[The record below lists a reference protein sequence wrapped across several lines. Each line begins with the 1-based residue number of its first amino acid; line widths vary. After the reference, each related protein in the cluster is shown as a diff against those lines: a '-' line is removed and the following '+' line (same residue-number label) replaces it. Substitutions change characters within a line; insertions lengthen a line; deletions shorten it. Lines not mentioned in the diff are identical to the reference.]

1 MADALEACL
10 RDHVLPGTR
19 RSYISAVSRF
29 ENFVSRRGGG
39 GAFPADGVWVAAW
52 VLFMALSVSVA
63 SLRCYLSAL
72 RYEQGRRGMPWT
84 LQGNELVRRAMRYV
98 SRRYGDARKS
108 MKFPVTLEVL
118 RRILPQ
124 LPGWPSLRSM
134 CHDDRVF
141 AAASVVAVLG
151 FLRGGEFLFS
161 KGSDRPV
168 LTVSDIVLQHK
179 HGVDMIVVSVRAPK
193 ARWWL
198 ETESVV
204 CLAPSS
210 APLLDPVWLVR
221 GMRNLAPVSSGPLDP
236 AFPREDGLPVSK
248 QWMLQKTRRL
258 LELAGIC
265 FPDHLGARVDV
276 GAASWRAGGACTAKR
291 AGVSDATICHMGRW
305 ASNSFLKY
313 TTAVELSELRD
324 AVDQMGR
331 PQGEGALL
339 ARVGRALPAAEEEGP
354 PIDQVVRA
362 GVLRL
367 RAGARQASGPRAYPP
382 FLSSP
387 VARRA
392 SG

>member
-1 MADALEACL
+1 M
-10 RDHVLPGTR
+10 
-19 RSYISAVSRF
+19 
-29 ENFVSRRGGG
+29 
-39 GAFPADGVWVAAW
+39 
-52 VLFMALSVSVA
+52 
-63 SLRCYLSAL
+63 
-72 RYEQGRRGMPWT
+72 
-84 LQGNELVRRAMRYV
+84 
-98 SRRYGDARKS
+98 
-108 MKFPVTLEVL
+108 
-118 RRILPQ
+118 
-124 LPGWPSLRSM
+124 
-134 CHDDRVF
+134 
-141 AAASVVAVLG
+141 
-151 FLRGGEFLFS
+151 
-161 KGSDRPV
+161 
-168 LTVSDIVLQHK
+168 
-179 HGVDMIVVSVRAPK
+179 
-193 ARWWL
+193 
-198 ETESVV
+198 
-204 CLAPSS
+204 
-210 APLLDPVWLVR
+210 
-221 GMRNLAPVSSGPLDP
+221 
-236 AFPREDGLPVSK
+236 PVSK

-367 RAGARQASGPRAYPP
+367 RAGARQASGTRAYPP